1 MHTGVLVNE
10 QRSRILMA
18 KKAVKTTKPYS
29 SKSRTSRKPTMAQA
43 PRAGDAISSSVL
55 DRAME
60 DVI

>member
-18 KKAVKTTKPYS
+18 KKAVETTKLYS
-29 SKSRTSRKPTMAQA
+29 SKSRTSKKPTMAQA
-43 PRAGDAISSSVL
+43 PRAGDAISSRVR
-55 DRAME
+55 DGAMG